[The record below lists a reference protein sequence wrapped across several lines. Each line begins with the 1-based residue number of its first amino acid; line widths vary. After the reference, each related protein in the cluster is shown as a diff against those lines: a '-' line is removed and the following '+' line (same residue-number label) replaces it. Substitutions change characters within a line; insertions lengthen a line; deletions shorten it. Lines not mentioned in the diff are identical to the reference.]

1 VKNVESSAKHY
12 ENEVSFFQG
21 FLDGYLKYGSGY
33 FEPGDTFEQA
43 SVRML
48 DRAID
53 ASRLADKAQTKGK
66 VRVLDIGSGWGS
78 VFRRLGERLGDA
90 LEYHQVNPS
99 GVQRQF
105 IADTIGSA
113 AWTHDAGLESAALG
127 DRTYDAVFVHDSYC
141 HLKNKGAMLG
151 KLAAA
156 LAPGGRIV
164 LQDTFFASE
173 LTEEQHRAAR
183 TTKFIQDDVFGFA
196 EILAVPSLLRDAASA
211 GLRVASLEDVSEHYT
226 QTVAAWLA
234 RLGGLDAER
243 FPLRDRTMRMLRQGG
258 ACMGYT
264 TLHYLAVLAPHEA
277 SRQSLKETL
286 RAFRASER
294 SAEHGAEAAQT
305 SMSEGESR

>member
-1 VKNVESSAKHY
+1 VKKVQASAKHY

-21 FLDGYLKYGSGY
+21 FLDRYLKYGSGY
-33 FEPGDTFEQA
+33 FAPGDTFEEA

-53 ASRLADKAQTKGK
+53 AARLPARVDASGKA
-66 VRVLDIGSGWGS
+66 RVLDIGSGWGS
-78 VFRRLGERLGDA
+78 VFRRLGERLGSG

-99 GVQRQF
+99 SVQRQF
-105 IADTIGSA
+105 IADAIGTAS
-113 AWTHDAGLESAALG
+113 WTHDAGLESAVLG
-127 DRTYDAVFVHDSYC
+127 EHTYDAVFVHDSYC
-141 HLKNKGAMLG
+141 HLKDKRAMLT

-173 LTEEQHRAAR
+173 EVEEQHRATR

-196 EILAVPSLLRDAASA
+196 EILAVPSLVRDASAA
-211 GLRVASLEDVSEHYT
+211 GLRVVSLEDVSEHYT

-234 RLGGLDAER
+234 RLGSLDPAQ

-277 SRQSLKETL
+277 SRQALKETL
-286 RAFRASER
+286 KAFRASER
-294 SAEHGAEAAQT
+294 GNGARQERQ
-305 SMSEGESR
+305 EEESR